1 MSIELDHVFVCAR
14 PGAPEAKDFIRF
26 GLHEAPP
33 NEHSGQGTSC
43 RRFNFANAMIELLW
57 VSKPR
62 EAQSETTRR
71 TLLWERWS
79 AGEGSTSP
87 FGVCVRPVNPL
98 QSAVL
103 PFPAW
108 EYRPVYMPDSLV
120 MHLAETGVEEPMWI
134 YFGFLRRADRAR
146 WFTEHPAGIREITGL
161 SLTSRIPVRSTASQR
176 MIENKILSIQEGA
189 KSLLEIEFDGKQQN
203 RLVDFRPN
211 LPIVFR
217 L

>member
-1 MSIELDHVFVCAR
+1 
-14 PGAPEAKDFIRF
+14 
-26 GLHEAPP
+26 
-33 NEHSGQGTSC
+33 
-43 RRFNFANAMIELLW
+43 
-57 VSKPR
+57 
-62 EAQSETTRR
+62 
-71 TLLWERWS
+71 
-79 AGEGSTSP
+79 
-87 FGVCVRPVNPL
+87 
-98 QSAVL
+98 
-103 PFPAW
+103 
-108 EYRPVYMPDSLV
+108 
-120 MHLAETGVEEPMWI
+120 MWI